1 VRGRLLL
8 LGVVAAL
15 LVSAT
20 AAHARPLQTAVF
32 DPILFPGDGA
42 AVGFDR
48 TRAAGAGAVRILVPW
63 ASVAPQ
69 NRHAR
74 FDPANPFEP
83 AYKWEAVDRQ
93 VKAAVARGLQPVLC
107 IASAPLWAQPRAP
120 AAGHGPFRPDPAQLA
135 RFARAA
141 ADRYS
146 GAHEGL
152 PRVRHWQVWNEP
164 NLHIF
169 LSPQFEGRTPV
180 SPALYRRMVN
190 EMGAAVRAVRADNL
204 VIAGGTAPFRDLGVT
219 HTNWGPLGFMR
230 ELLCLDRQ
238 LRRKCAQRVRFDI
251 WAHHPYTSGGP
262 TRRAVLPDD
271 VSLGDL
277 GDMRRVLQAG
287 VRAGTVVSRGQPR
300 FWVTEFS
307 WDTSPPDPGGVP
319 ARLHARWTA
328 EALYR
333 MWTHGV
339 SLVTWFLLRDQ
350 PFASSPYQSGLYY
363 RGATLQRDRPKPALQ
378 AFRFP
383 FVAFPQHAQGRVHVW
398 GRTPAGRR
406 ARVLVEQ
413 QFQGG
418 WKRLGI
424 VQANANGVF
433 QARFATHRTGFV
445 RARTVDRAERA
456 VPFSLARVPDRT
468 FRPFGAGQ
476 GTVEP
481 GR

>member
-1 VRGRLLL
+1 M
-8 LGVVAAL
+8 
-15 LVSAT
+15 
-20 AAHARPLQTAVF
+20 
-32 DPILFPGDGA
+32 DPIVFPGDGVA
-42 AVGFDR
+42 LALDR
-48 TRAAGAGAVRILVPW
+48 TRAAGASAVRIIVPW

-69 NRHAR
+69 NRHAA

-83 AYKWEAVDRQ
+83 AYKWEPIDRQ
-93 VKAAVARGLQPVLC
+93 VKAAAARGLRPILT
-107 IASAPLWAQPRAP
+107 IASAPAWAQPRAP
-120 AAGHGPFRPDPAQLA
+120 AQGAGPFRPDPVQLG

-164 NLHIF
+164 NLTLF
-169 LSPQFEGRTPV
+169 LSPQFEGRTAV
-180 SPALYRRMVN
+180 APAHYRRMVN

-204 VIAGGTAPFRDLGVT
+204 VVAGGTAPFRDLAVT

-230 ELLCLDRQ
+230 ALLCLDRQ
-238 LRRKCAQRVRFDI
+238 LRRTCNARVRFDV

-262 TRRAVLPDD
+262 TRRAVLADD

-277 GDMRRVLQAG
+277 GAMRRVLHAG
-287 VRAGTVVSRGQPR
+287 VRAGTVVSRGTPQ

-307 WDTSPPDPGGVP
+307 WDTNPPDRGGVP
-319 ARLHARWTA
+319 PVLHARWTA

-339 SLVTWFLLRDQ
+339 SLVTWFLLRDE
-350 PFASSPYQSGLYY
+350 PLATSFYQSGLYF
-363 RGATLQRDRPKPALQ
+363 RGPSLARDRPKPALQ

-383 FVAFPQHAQGRVHVW
+383 FVAFAQHAQGRVHVW
-398 GRTPAGRR
+398 GRTPSGRR

-413 QFQGG
+413 QFRGG

-424 VQANANGVF
+424 VQANANGIF
-433 QARFATHRTGFV
+433 QARFASHRTGFV
-445 RARTVDRAERA
+445 RARTVDRGERA

-468 FRPFGAGQ
+468 FHPFGSGQ
-476 GTVEP
+476 PPFEP